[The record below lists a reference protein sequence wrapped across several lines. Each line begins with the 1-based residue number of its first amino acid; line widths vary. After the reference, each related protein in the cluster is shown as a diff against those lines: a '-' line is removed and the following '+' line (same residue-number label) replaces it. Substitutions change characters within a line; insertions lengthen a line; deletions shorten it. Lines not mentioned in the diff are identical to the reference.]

1 MQKRGSI
8 THEIYFFMF
17 QVFLVLGTAFFL
29 FSYSSIIV
37 GNTIYEKEALAKDL
51 SLTLNTIQS
60 MPGGLFYNYASAIN
74 ITKYDFL
81 FSQQKTNIIEQD
93 KAYISHPFFDDEKL
107 NNDFGLSGD
116 NKLLQPSSIFL
127 SKSGKTIQIK
137 QTPQEFQFTQSC
149 PYLETNPES
158 ILIDIGSNPTDWG
171 IADSIM
177 LQQELLHSRTKSET
191 VTIQEKIDFIEDS
204 DTDLVISINTKQ
216 ENNKNKINIYYSS
229 TSKNISKTSAFACFI
244 ADSIKH
250 QLQTDILIF
259 SINPQS
265 IYQQDNKNILNITN
279 NSIVYLE
286 IENTEL
292 SKNFMNIS
300 KGIKNAI
307 QPHYE

>member
-74 ITKYDFL
+74 ITKYDFS

-93 KAYISHPFFDDEKL
+93 KAYISHPFFDDKKL
-107 NNDFGLSGD
+107 NNDFGFND

-127 SKSGKTIQIK
+127 SKSGKNIQIK

-149 PYLETNPES
+149 PYLEANPES
-158 ILIDIGSNPTDWG
+158 ILIDIGSNPTDWNM
-171 IADSIM
+171 ADSIN
-177 LQQELLHSRTKSET
+177 LQNLLLSRTESEAPT
-191 VTIQEKIDFIEDS
+191 FQERIQKITDS

-244 ADSIKH
+244 ADSIKQ
-250 QLQTDILIF
+250 QLQTEILIF

-265 IYQQDNKNILNITN
+265 IYQLDNKNILNITN